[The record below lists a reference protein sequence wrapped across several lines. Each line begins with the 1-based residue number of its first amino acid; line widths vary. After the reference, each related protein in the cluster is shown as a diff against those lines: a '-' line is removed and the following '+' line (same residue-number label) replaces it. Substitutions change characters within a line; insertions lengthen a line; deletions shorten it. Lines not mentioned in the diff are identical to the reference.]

1 MNLEFQY
8 LPQIGEWLQIIML
21 GCVLS
26 FPVTFAVEQ
35 LKSTGIKSSTFFFVL
50 SIVLSVV
57 FGVGF
62 AYVYTDFTIG
72 EMAWLA
78 AATWLGSQGFYE
90 KLQNSD
96 GCLGK
101 SFISLSER
109 YQLTDSL
116 GDEEA

>member
-8 LPQIGEWLQIIML
+8 LPQIGEWLQIVML

-35 LKSTGIKSSTFFFVL
+35 LKSSGIKSPIFFFII
-50 SIVLSVV
+50 SIIISAI

-62 AYVYTDFTIG
+62 ADVYTDFNIG
-72 EMAWLA
+72 ETAWLA
-78 AATWLGSQGFYE
+78 MATWLGSQGFYE
-90 KLQNSD
+90 KLKNSD
-96 GCLGK
+96 GYLGK